1 MLGFVSAL
9 SATLAIIV
17 LIASVMLVNLLSVS
31 LEKSKQ
37 NFQIKFSGI
46 IDSEPSGKN
55 GGKNR
60 DQEGQSDKF
69 GAGTGRDNSDPQRM
83 ISKYVISPQDLPPA
97 QSNLAEIETG
107 CSYGNNFSYDVAS
120 KLAALNYII
129 LAKAY
134 ASSDVKIYIQ
144 KPNYDENGINDCWV
158 NTKDRE

>member
-17 LIASVMLVNLLSVS
+17 LISSIMLVNLLSIS
-31 LEKSKQ
+31 MEKSKK
-37 NFQIKFSGI
+37 NFQIKFSGSI
-46 IDSEPSGKN
+46 VSESAANADRYKFDKPSV
-55 GGKNR
+55 
-60 DQEGQSDKF
+60 
-69 GAGTGRDNSDPQRM
+69 DNSWDNGDQQRM
-83 ISKYVISPQDLPPA
+83 INKYVISPKDLPTA

-134 ASSDVKIYIQ
+134 ASSNVKVYLQ
-144 KPNYDENGINDCWV
+144 KPTYDENGINNCWV
-158 NTKDRE
+158 STKARE